1 RRPLQAAGDQR
12 LRSRAMTIQQCAA
25 LISIACSM
33 LAIMATGWLIWQVNY
48 VHRKRGRRE
57 VERTLAGRGETL
69 VALKDVPFFSPL
81 PKTGLSAN
89 VIFEV
94 RARTAAG
101 DERTY
106 QWAYQPRLFPWESE
120 GLKRLAHGI
129 WIPA

>member
-1 RRPLQAAGDQR
+1 
-12 LRSRAMTIQQCAA
+12 MTIQQFAP

-33 LAIMATGWLIWQVNY
+33 LAIAATGWMIWRVKY
-48 VHRKRGRRE
+48 AYRRRGRRE
-57 VERTLAGRGETL
+57 VERMLAGLGEAL
-69 VALKDVPFFSPL
+69 VALKDVPFSSPL

-94 RARTAAG
+94 RARTGAG

-106 QWAYQPRLFPWESE
+106 QWAYEPRLFPWQSE